1 MTKLERI
8 ILNFPVVRFLTN
20 KSKHIILPGFD
31 GVPLYDVIV
40 FFLSQV
46 RRVGLNQRAEAVSFN
61 FLMAIPAATIFLC
74 TLIPYL
80 PVSKQVTNE
89 LLLLTRDIFRS
100 GDTYVLVSNF
110 LQDFLMTPRSGL
122 LSVGFVL
129 AVYYASNS
137 MIGIMNSFNK
147 SLLSSN
153 KRNFLQMRWM
163 AVKLT
168 TVLMLLIIGTII
180 LLITQG
186 KLASMLFDWLDIENK
201 ILIFLILSVRW
212 LVIGALF
219 FYSVAITYKYAPA
232 VHKRWRLSSPGAI
245 FATILI
251 IVTNFAFSFWVNHFS
266 NYNKVYGSIGTILI
280 IMLLIYMNSLLLLIG
295 YELNVSIQSLK
306 AMADER
312 QKAELQQQ
320 VTEKNWWITH
330 DRLPLFRPSNKTGFG
345 FDFC

>member
-8 ILNFPVVRFLTN
+8 ILNFSVVRFLTN
-20 KSKHIILPGFD
+20 KSKHIVLPGFD

-80 PVSKQVTNE
+80 PVSRQVTEE
-89 LLLLTRDIFRS
+89 LLVLTKDIFRS
-100 GDTYVLVSNF
+100 GDTYEFVSQF
-110 LQDFLMTPRSGL
+110 LKDFLMTPRSGL
-122 LSVGFVL
+122 LSIGFIL

-137 MIGIMNSFNK
+137 MMGIMYSFNR
-147 SLLSSN
+147 SLLSST
-153 KRNFLQMRWM
+153 KKNFLQMRWM

-168 TVLMLLIIGTII
+168 TVLILLIIATVV

-186 KLASMLFDWLDIENK
+186 KLAQILFDWLEIKNK
-201 ILIFLILSVRW
+201 ILIFLIFSVRW

-245 FATILI
+245 FATFLL

-266 NYNKVYGSIGTILI
+266 TYNKIYGSIGTILI
-280 IMLLIYMNSLLLLIG
+280 IMLLIYINSLLLLIG
-295 YELNVSIQSLK
+295 YELNVSIHSLK

-312 QKAELQQQ
+312 QKAELQPQPLP
-320 VTEKNWWITH
+320 EKKLVDNA
-330 DRLPLFRPSNKTGFG
+330 
-345 FDFC
+345 